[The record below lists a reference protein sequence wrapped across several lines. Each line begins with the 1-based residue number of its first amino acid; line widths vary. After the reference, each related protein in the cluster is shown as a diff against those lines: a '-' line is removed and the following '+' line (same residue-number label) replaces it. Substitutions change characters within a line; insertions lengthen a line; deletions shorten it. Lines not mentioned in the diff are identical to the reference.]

1 MENSKAVGNFPEGRS
16 KPERLHSRQLSERSG
31 RNWIPSREKI
41 NTEKMKFYDLR
52 QVKQMNI
59 QIFGTK
65 KCNDTKKAERFFK
78 ERGIKYQF
86 IDMKEKGMSKGEFT
100 SVAQANGGLENM
112 INWDGKDQEI
122 LALIKYIADEDKLEK
137 VLENPQVIKTPV
149 VRNGKQSTLGYQP
162 DVWKGWN

>member
-1 MENSKAVGNFPEGRS
+1 
-16 KPERLHSRQLSERSG
+16 
-31 RNWIPSREKI
+31 
-41 NTEKMKFYDLR
+41 
-52 QVKQMNI
+52 MNI

-86 IDMKEKGMSKGEFT
+86 IYMKEKGMSKGEFT
-100 SVAQANGGLENM
+100 SVAQANDGLDNM
-112 INWDGKDQEI
+112 INWEGKDQDI